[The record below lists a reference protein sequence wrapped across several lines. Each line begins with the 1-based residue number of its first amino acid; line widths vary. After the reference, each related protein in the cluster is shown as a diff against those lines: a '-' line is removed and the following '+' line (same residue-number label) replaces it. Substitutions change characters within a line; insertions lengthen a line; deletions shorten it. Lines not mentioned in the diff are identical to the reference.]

1 MTLQRPRLVLLLD
14 HEFRL
19 WRRRFSSSTDSK
31 RPWYLSRFLL
41 FLAVF
46 YVAAQAGDFALMWST
61 HATGPQPTFAQL
73 VGVDLLIVAFLVF
86 VTITELSFVIA
97 RAYMRGEADL
107 LYAAPIPPDLIFA
120 SRLIRGAIGA
130 APTWLL
136 LLSPI
141 VNGYIVFD
149 GFRYVSIYVTIF
161 LISGLAHIFAN
172 LLLLAVYQGLGPR
185 HTKSVG
191 NLMAGLALVSFI
203 FASQFARFPWGLKI
217 IARLDA
223 ALSAYACNAQG
234 WPLAP
239 ARALLGSFPDTF
251 AVAVLGIGL
260 VAVAVPLFSRAY
272 ERMMLDCGQAHESST
287 RRHRARAQ
295 LPIRG
300 LRLTLLRKEFAAM
313 RRNPTL
319 WVQLL
324 SSTAYIIPAG
334 MSIGRGMFSGD
345 HFDSAMLAAMLAFMS
360 VTASSPVMQLVF
372 LNEGAPE
379 LMATAPMPRS
389 FDLGCKWQ
397 ISALFTLGFLS
408 IPLALVT
415 WLSPIAGLAGLL
427 FCLIGIACHAI
438 VYISFVDQAVPYRNS
453 KKMHLPL
460 GAGLLTILLA
470 ITMGALAFTM
480 MRHSWFTLAPLLV
493 LLVTFGALVPT
504 SKRRKL
510 VLSVF
515 NA

>member
-1 MTLQRPRLVLLLD
+1 MSLQRPRLVLLLD

-19 WRRRFSSSTDSK
+19 WRRRFSSSTDAK
-31 RPWYLSRFLL
+31 RPWYVSRFLL
-41 FLAVF
+41 FLALF
-46 YVAAQAGDFALMWST
+46 YVVAQTIDLWIMWST
-61 HATGPQPTFAQL
+61 HAKGPQPAFAQL

-97 RAYMRGEADL
+97 RAYTRGEADL

-136 LLSPI
+136 LLSPV
-141 VNGYIVFD
+141 VNGYILFD

-161 LISGLAHIFAN
+161 LISGLAHIIAN
-172 LLLLAVYQGLGPR
+172 LLLLVIYQLLGPR
-185 HTKSVG
+185 HTKTIG
-191 NLMAGLALVSFI
+191 NLMAGVALISFI
-203 FASQFARFPWGLKI
+203 FASQLARYSWGAQI
-217 IARLDA
+217 IARLDG
-223 ALSAYACNAQG
+223 ALTSYAGSVQSWA
-234 WPLAP
+234 LTP
-239 ARALLGSFPDTF
+239 ARALLGSLPD
-251 AVAVLGIGL
+251 AVALAALGIGL
-260 VAVAVPLFSRAY
+260 VAVAVMLFSRAY
-272 ERMMLDCGQAHESST
+272 ERMMLDCGQAHEGS
-287 RRHRARAQ
+287 RRRNSARAQ

-345 HFDSAMLAAMLAFMS
+345 HFDSAMLTAMLAFMS

-379 LMATAPMPRS
+379 LMATAPITRS

-408 IPLALVT
+408 IPLALVA
-415 WLSPIAGLAGLL
+415 WLSPLAGVAGLV
-427 FCLIGIACHAI
+427 FCIIGIACHAI
-438 VYISFVDQAVPYRNS
+438 VYVSFVDQAVPYRNS

-470 ITMGALAFTM
+470 LTMGGLAFTM
-480 MRHSWFTLAPLLV
+480 MRHSWFAFVPLAV
-493 LLVTFGALVPT
+493 LFITFAALVPT
-504 SKRRKL
+504 SARRSK

-515 NA
+515 SA